1 MKTGFKLVAALAAA
15 AVMMCAPAVANAAP
29 AVTITTDT
37 GQPAVLAPGTNPT
50 LRNMSVETAL
60 TVADADA
67 MRWTWSVIGPDGVAA
82 VTESSC
88 WSINTD
94 GRRVPYRGN
103 GTYTLTLKAYAAN
116 ACTGTPVVTTYTW
129 TVGASVAIGQPA
141 GPLPTR
147 PANTAVTNTLMLD
160 FAGNPGATTNEIRY
174 AKGAVLAADGSI
186 SGPSETAFVDSTTGK
201 IRFSNFAGP
210 GTYTFVARAQTGDF
224 YTPWSP
230 PANVTLIAPFDLRT
244 AQLQRP
250 PRTELPAARRGPR
263 GRGRRRPRDGRD
275 RQGQERQAL
284 PHAGPRQDQQQ
295 GRVQAPVHAAQ
306 ARLVPPALLVQGL
319 FGGRARHRLR
329 AGALPAR
336 DRLVTTR
343 QSRSGARLPILR
355 V

>member
-15 AVMMCAPAVANAAP
+15 AVMTCAPAVANAAP

-160 FAGNPGATTNEIRY
+160 FAGNPGATTYEIRY

-201 IRFSNFAGP
+201 IRFSNFDGP

-224 YTPWSP
+224 YTPWSA

-244 AQLQRP
+244 ASFSD
-250 PRTELPAARRGPR
+250 RRGPSYQLR
-263 GRGRRRPRDGRD
+263 GEVR
-275 RQGQERQAL
+275 EVAA
-284 PHAGPRQDQQQ
+284 AG
-295 GRVQAPVHAAQ
+295 GRVTVAIAKGKNGK
-306 ARLVPPALLVQGL
+306 RFRTL
-319 FGGRARHRLR
+319 GRAKINSKGAFKLRFTQRKLGWYRLR
-329 AGALPAR
+329 YSYKGSSAVERGTAYAQVR
-336 DRLVTTR
+336 FR
-343 QSRSGARLPILR
+343 R
-355 V
+355 VIV